1 MKFVL
6 IGFGVL
12 GLLVAGVLVIGL
24 LLPKRHVATRSAV
37 LRATPE
43 MLFALISGS
52 QEWRPEVKTCEL
64 IDGISGQH
72 FQRETSR
79 RGETVLYELEGSR
92 PPLAIERRIA
102 TEGLPYGGKWSFRL
116 EPVSGGA
123 SEETRVRITEDGE
136 VYNPVFRFVSR
147 VVMGHTAMLDAYLK
161 ALGKAVG
168 QEARIEN

>member
-12 GLLVAGVLVIGL
+12 GLLVTVVVVIGF

-37 LRATPE
+37 IQATPE
-43 MLFALISGS
+43 QLFTLISGS
-52 QEWRPEVKTCEL
+52 QEWRTEVKSCEL
-64 IDGISGQH
+64 IEKDGKH

-102 TEGLPYGGKWSFRL
+102 SEHLPYGGKWSFTL
-116 EPVSGGA
+116 EPVDGG
-123 SEETRVRITEDGE
+123 TKVRITEDGE

-147 VVMGHTAMLDAYLK
+147 FVMGHTAMLDAYLK
-161 ALGKAVG
+161 ALGKVVG
-168 QEARIEN
+168 QDVRIEN